1 MPSEF
6 CSDSPPQPPASF
18 NAALLPATLSDNPSC
33 VSADP
38 KTVMAEQSGHNV
50 VSNSQSTG
58 GSPLVDIAATTP
70 TTDAALSG
78 TQPPAN
84 AETTSARPEF
94 SKSAADPPTDDSLA
108 GSDATKNAAEPSAGD
123 AAIAAVDDHAHPSA
137 NHVDGKSGA
146 GSDLV
151 NGIRDDASQGDVRDD
166 RSNADV
172 SVDVS
177 INSDTDNS
185 RGDASEKK
193 DGHHHTRTNSVKKPT
208 TFSKIT
214 ATKNF
219 MNKIAP
225 AAPVAP
231 KVGEKPSPVA
241 AAIMQPSSRPRLVA
255 KTGAS
260 LASLQSK
267 RTGEGPTGPDASK
280 VWNKNR
286 PVQPPPP
293 KQFTDEELKQ
303 QYGIHLATRLQ
314 TDEGGK
320 ESKWADIDDDED
332 DWAPE
337 TVVWMDGT
345 KSSITP
351 QDAVPSKD
359 AQPEQKPEVP
369 QPAKPAEGTRPTL
382 SLKSSRPEQAMKIL
396 KPGVAAIQ
404 AKQNEQSPALASGD
418 KPSLKAK
425 SPAPAPAK
433 SPWAPVPKVDSVSP
447 INPPIQQQPPVRAP
461 LATQDARAYDQSQPL
476 PAREIAADTFDR
488 SWRDGE
494 GGTRELFN
502 STNGRYEPAPEGR
515 RSSIKPDSSFRKPA
529 VLQRPSAASPAEP
542 SAAFQSRTS
551 SQMDGGWGRRRGSSV
566 SQGSMPPGRRM
577 SMNQRP
583 ELSGTPE
590 APQDMRSPRSARGE
604 PVKPTFPQQSVWD
617 QQMPPQPEEGAEIAA
632 APQAEIVEPA
642 PPMEDAL
649 KVQERVMREKRE
661 LAKKRR
667 QEEEERAETEKQER
681 LKAKLAAL
689 EGAGKSKK
697 EREAEAAAAAAAAKE
712 AREKEANAAP
722 ATDAKPSQPE
732 PAHPAEASASTAAS
746 LESQSLPPA
755 PGQAPQKPAPL
766 DDKLPAPFPPKPQP
780 AGLPERPTSNE
791 QQKQTSR
798 GPVSPRAAGRAPYQQ
813 SSAQYKTPASSYSS
827 PGDRKPQPAFGR
839 SPNLATDTFS
849 PWPVTGPS
857 SSVWGTSGIGNGTF
871 DSSSAFAPLP
881 MSQQAS
887 SLLPPP
893 GMPRASGSTRISP
906 QGFNQ
911 ESRSPS
917 LQPQQVAEQ
926 QRAFPPPGM
935 ESRPDP
941 FAGQARLNGVPPAPG
956 IGRQVPHPPGPIG
969 PPSRTQAQ
977 SQQPQQPVQ
986 RPDPISAWNSATQ
999 SLPAQYAA
1007 NQVAAQERRA
1017 KELSQPLPQP
1027 QASEARFKETFKKTS
1042 ADQGALGGPRR
1053 YESTEYTVHDKH
1065 GSRPV
1070 ASHSPAP
1077 PSTQTQPSAPFPT
1090 NSPAQW
1096 KASNESAVRIPDGSQ
1111 NPAHGGSHAQQPPIG
1126 TRSVQQAPVMP
1137 YQSTANFT
1145 TAPLPPATESKD
1157 QSPPPPETESHPVNQ
1172 GGDSSHPHV
1181 KLPRPQAK
1189 VKLPPASPSS
1199 QAAALQQ
1206 NSSVLMPQRPPSNWG
1221 PPGAARPIVMNEA
1234 WQARFNGLFNR
1245 TAVQT
1250 ETPPSPPRT
1259 PPKAQ
1264 GPALAVASSSRAQLD
1279 EQSGGATVS
1288 LPPYRGVV
1296 ADPGNLAVTKPS
1308 IDEMFNEELSFGSM
1322 PKVRV
1327 PRGVH
1332 YDTST
1337 YSSTAKNLLQ
1347 FPNSRMQRPV
1357 DTMTQSDLGFWKH
1370 PEGIFV
1376 TVPGTRLNNKLC
1388 MTPGAPERQPRHDQ
1402 DRKPFI
1408 RFNKREKGDKGGYAQ
1423 GNHATSEWP
1432 TNDGS
1437 KKSGYQKPYRQP
1449 SNNGASAEVKE
1460 GQSASNSER
1469 RKPTW
1474 GKSPRGGRHTSGAP
1488 PSAPVKSG

>member
-1 MPSEF
+1 MPSESF
-6 CSDSPPQPPASF
+6 QDSEPPPLSSTSVLPPAT
-18 NAALLPATLSDNPSC
+18 NSDNQSC
-33 VSADP
+33 VAADP

-50 VSNSQSTG
+50 VSNSQSTS
-58 GSPLVDIAATTP
+58 GSPLVDVAATTT
-70 TTDAALSG
+70 TTDDALSG
-78 TQPPAN
+78 TQPPTN
-84 AETTSARPEF
+84 AETTSARPEL
-94 SKSAADPPTDDSLA
+94 SKSAAESAPDNSLA
-108 GSDATKNAAEPSAGD
+108 GPDATNKAAEPSAGD
-123 AAIAAVDDHAHPSA
+123 AAIAAADDASA
-137 NHVDGKSGA
+137 NHVDGRPGA

-185 RGDASEKK
+185 RGDAFEKK

-208 TFSKIT
+208 TFSKVT

-225 AAPVAP
+225 VAPTAP

-241 AAIMQPSSRPRLVA
+241 AAVMQPSSRPRLVA

-267 RTGEGPTGPDASK
+267 RTGEGPSGPDASK

-345 KSSITP
+345 KSNIAP
-351 QDAVPSKD
+351 QDAVPAKD
-359 AQPEQKPEVP
+359 AEPEQKPAAT

-382 SLKSSRPEQAMKIL
+382 SLKSSRPEQAMRIL

-404 AKQNEQSPALASGD
+404 AKQNEQSPSLTPGTD
-418 KPSLKAK
+418 RPSLKAK

-447 INPPIQQQPPVRAP
+447 INPPIQQQQQPPVRAP

-494 GGTRELFN
+494 GGARELFN

-515 RSSIKPDSSFRKPA
+515 RSSIKPDSAFRKPA
-529 VLQRPSAASPAEP
+529 VLQRPNAAGPAEP

-551 SQMDGGWGRRRGSSV
+551 SQMDGSWGRRRGSSV
-566 SQGSMPPGRRM
+566 SQGSLPPARRM
-577 SMNQRP
+577 STNQRP
-583 ELSGTPE
+583 ELAGTPE

-604 PVKPTFPQQSVWD
+604 PVKPTFAQQSVWD
-617 QQMPPQPEEGAEIAA
+617 QQMPPQPEDGAEAAA
-632 APQAEIVEPA
+632 APPAEAVEPVA
-642 PPMEDAL
+642 PMEDAL

-667 QEEEERAETEKQER
+667 QEEEEKAEAERRER

-722 ATDAKPSQPE
+722 AADVKPSQPE
-732 PAHPAEASASTAAS
+732 PARPAEASASTAAS
-746 LESQSLPPA
+746 LELQSLPPA
-755 PGQAPQKPAPL
+755 PAQTQQKPAVL
-766 DDKLPAPFPPKPQP
+766 DDKLPAPFPPKPQA
-780 AGLPERPTSNE
+780 AGLPERPNSNE
-791 QQKQTSR
+791 QKQTSR
-798 GPVSPRAAGRAPYQQ
+798 GPASPKAAGRAPYQQ
-813 SSAQYKTPASSYSS
+813 TTQYKAPASSYSS

-893 GMPRASGSTRISP
+893 GMPRGSGTTRISP

-926 QRAFPPPGM
+926 QRAFAPPGM
-935 ESRPDP
+935 ETRSDP
-941 FAGQARLNGVPPAPG
+941 FAGQARLNGASPAPG

-969 PPSRTQAQ
+969 PPSRTQPQ
-977 SQQPQQPVQ
+977 SQQQPVQ
-986 RPDPISAWNSATQ
+986 RPDPISAWNNATQ

-1007 NQVAAQERRA
+1007 NQAAIQERRA
-1017 KELSQPLPQP
+1017 KEMSQPLPPP
-1027 QASEARFKETFKKTS
+1027 QAPEASFKETFKKTS
-1042 ADQGALGGPRR
+1042 AGGTLGGPRR

-1065 GSRPV
+1065 GSRTV

-1090 NSPAQW
+1090 NSPMQGPW
-1096 KASNESAVRIPDGSQ
+1096 KPATESAVRIPDGSK
-1111 NPAHGGSHAQQPPIG
+1111 NPAHGGSHAPQPPIG
-1126 TRSVQQAPVMP
+1126 TRSVQQAPAAP
-1137 YQSTANFT
+1137 YQSTANFP
-1145 TAPLPPATESKD
+1145 TAPLPPAAESKD
-1157 QSPPPPETESHPVNQ
+1157 QSPPPPETDSHPVNQ

-1181 KLPRPQAK
+1181 KLPPPQAK
-1189 VKLPPASPSS
+1189 VKLPPTSPSS
-1199 QAAALQQ
+1199 QAAPLQQ
-1206 NSSVLMPQRPPSNWG
+1206 NSSVLMPQRPSSNWG
-1221 PPGAARPIVMNEA
+1221 PPGASRPIVMNEA

-1259 PPKAQ
+1259 PPKTQ
-1264 GPALAVASSSRAQLD
+1264 GPALAVASSSRAQMD

-1288 LPPYRGVV
+1288 LPPSRGGAV
-1296 ADPGNLAVTKPS
+1296 ADPNNFAVSKPS

-1322 PKVRV
+1322 PKVRI

-1332 YDTST
+1332 YDTSS
-1337 YSSTAKNLLQ
+1337 YLSTSRSFQ
-1347 FPNSRMQRPV
+1347 FPNSRMQRAVETVSKVPIE
-1357 DTMTQSDLGFWKH
+1357 FYRH
-1370 PEGIFV
+1370 EEGIFV
-1376 TVPGTRLNNKLC
+1376 TIRGTRLNNRLC
-1388 MTPGAPERQPRHDQ
+1388 RAPGAPVWPTRNDHQ
-1402 DRKPFI
+1402 DKKPSG
-1408 RFNKREKGDKGGYAQ
+1408 RFNKREKGDKGGYGQ
-1423 GNHATSEWP
+1423 GNHSTSEWP
-1432 TNDGS
+1432 TGEGS
-1437 KKSGYQKPYRQP
+1437 KKSSYQKPYRQP
-1449 SNNGASAEVKE
+1449 SNDGAFAEAKD
-1460 GQSASNSER
+1460 GQSKNNNER
-1469 RKPTW
+1469 RKSTW
-1474 GKSPRGGRHTSGAP
+1474 GKPGRGGRHASAA